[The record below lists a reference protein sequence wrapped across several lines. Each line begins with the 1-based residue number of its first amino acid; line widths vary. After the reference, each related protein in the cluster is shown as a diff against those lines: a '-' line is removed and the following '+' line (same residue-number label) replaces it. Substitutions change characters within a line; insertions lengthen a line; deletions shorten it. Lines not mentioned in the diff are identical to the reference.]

1 VTQHTHF
8 GIINEDGLSL
18 RYPRPVDEVFNTLVE
33 AFAEAARMLIDSE
46 ATRVAVVSARRRD
59 DDDDWVEVTGLALL
73 EAYPS
78 LQELEA

>member
-46 ATRVAVVSARRRD
+46 ATRVAVVSARRRG
-59 DDDDWVEVTGLALL
+59 DDDWVEVTGLALL